1 MAKIVSLA
9 VKFGALVFVLRLP
22 APYAIEMQLLG
33 GIWMTQLFPSVVV
46 GVFTR
51 WFNPWA
57 LLAGW
62 AAGMATGTGMA
73 VALGLKSSVYPLHIG
88 GGVYPMY
95 AAVPALLVNLVVS
108 TALTLAVRALGRTGS
123 PALHGT
129 DLTAADAYGD

>member
-9 VKFGALVFVLRLP
+9 VKFGALVFVLRLESS
-22 APYAIEMQLLG
+22 YAIEMQLLG

-62 AAGMATGTGMA
+62 ASGMAAGTAMA
-73 VALGLKSSVYPLHIG
+73 VALHLKASVYPLHLF
-88 GGVYPMY
+88 GGVYAMY
-95 AAVPALLVNLVVS
+95 AAVPALLLNLAVS
-108 TALTLAVRALGRTGS
+108 AALTLAFRASGLEKR
-123 PALHGT
+123 AVVHGT
-129 DLTAADAYGD
+129 DVTDAGAYAE